1 MMVNYQKATFME
13 ITNYY
18 QVSDH
23 VATSGQPTQEQFQI
37 IATADYDAIINLALP
52 TSTNALA
59 NEGAIVA
66 GLGMTY
72 FHIPVVWEAPQLDD
86 VQLFFGVMEL
96 LKTRRVWVHCALNWR
111 VSCFVY
117 LYQKHILKLPE
128 DEARTPMTE
137 LWQPEGV
144 WQQLI
149 QDAELAFR

>member
-1 MMVNYQKATFME
+1 ME
-13 ITNYY
+13 IKNYY
-18 QVSDH
+18 QLTNH
-23 VATSGQPTQEQFQI
+23 IATSGQPTQEQFQI
-37 IATADYDAIINLALP
+37 IAAADYDAIVNLALP

-59 NEGAIVA
+59 DEGAIVTS
-66 GLGMTY
+66 LSY

-96 LKTRRVWVHCALNWR
+96 LKARRVWVHCALNWR

-128 DEARTPMTE
+128 DEARTPMTK

-149 QDAELAFR
+149 QDAEAAFI